1 MKNLLIL
8 GASKNGADLTFIID
22 SFEYLRNEWRIIGY
36 LDDNDELNN
45 KEFCGH
51 PVLGKF
57 KDYCKF
63 SNDTYYFLSPGSPS
77 TYFKREKMVRDLD
90 IPLFINYILNIFLL
104 YNQIINYQNHD
115 NFVLK

>member
-77 TYFKREKMVRDLD
+77 TYFKREKMFFVGKVLNMDVLK
-90 IPLFINYILNIFLL
+90 LINY
-104 YNQIINYQNHD
+104 
-115 NFVLK
+115 